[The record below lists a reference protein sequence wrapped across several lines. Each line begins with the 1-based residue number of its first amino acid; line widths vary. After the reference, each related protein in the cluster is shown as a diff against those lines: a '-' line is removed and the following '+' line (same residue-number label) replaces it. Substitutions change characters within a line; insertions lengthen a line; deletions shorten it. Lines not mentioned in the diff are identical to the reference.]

1 MKTRT
6 KIEAGSERATRTPLV
21 PIGILR
27 CAALALTLFHAN
39 AHAATTFTH
48 HFNLYGNWSQYL
60 YSATNVEV
68 YAERSAGSATF
79 WRPTQL
85 NVPGEVIYRF
95 QLPNTI
101 SSATLSA
108 SIAVWTTGDAFPY
121 DPGAY
126 AYLDVGSDGSV
137 WHNLDGRFANNGGG
151 SSGPYNITPYVGD
164 TQEVWVRARLMG
176 TTSWPGDGPI
186 FSQFLRTY
194 PGARSDIFALDA
206 TMVPEPTPAVLL
218 VGCSLLGL
226 RRRRGRVSPL

>member
-1 MKTRT
+1 MKTTT
-6 KIEAGSERATRTPLV
+6 KNEAESSRATRTPSRH
-21 PIGILR
+21 IGILKY
-27 CAALALTLFHAN
+27 AALAMTLFSAN
-39 AHAATTFTH
+39 THAATTFAH
-48 HFNLYGNWSQYL
+48 HFNLYGDWSQYL
-60 YSATNVEV
+60 YSATNAAV
-68 YAERSAGSATF
+68 YAEQAAGNATF

-126 AYLDVGSDGSV
+126 AYLDVGSDGST
-137 WHNLDGRFANNGGG
+137 WQNLDGRYANNGGG

-164 TQEVWVRARLMG
+164 SKEVWVRARLMG
-176 TTSWPGDGPI
+176 TTSWPVDGPI

-194 PGARSDIFALDA
+194 PGASPNIFALDA
-206 TMVPEPTPAVLL
+206 TMVPEPTTAVLL
-218 VGCSLLGL
+218 FGCSLLVL
-226 RRRRGRVSPL
+226 RRHRGRLAPL